1 MRATPDGDGTLLDHS
16 MIVYGAGMGDGDIH
30 NQWNMP
36 IAVLGGGAGRIKK
49 GGVHLR
55 YPKGTSFSNF
65 HVATLNLVGIPTEKF
80 GISTGALDIS
90 AIT

>member
-1 MRATPDGDGTLLDHS
+1 
-16 MIVYGAGMGDGDIH
+16 
-30 NQWNMP
+30 
-36 IAVLGGGAGRIKK
+36 
-49 GGVHLR
+49 VHLR